1 MSQVNK
7 IKPTMSSAKLYCSTD
22 VVERLSRPPGSN
34 AANTSSAD
42 DIPTQYFD
50 AQSAA
55 NERPIMDMSSF
66 MASLGGQPGKASA
79 SGFDTPSRERSST
92 PSGKGDKAKRDAK
105 FEMFLAR
112 QQANL
117 KKREESVKQVHTA
130 AFFCLTSFAFLSSL
144 VFLHSLHGDRAFPE

>member
-1 MSQVNK
+1 
-7 IKPTMSSAKLYCSTD
+7 MSSAKLYCSTD

-34 AANTSSAD
+34 TNASNTSAAD

-55 NERPIMDMSSF
+55 NERPIMDMNSF
-66 MASLGGQPGKASA
+66 MASLSGQPAKGT
-79 SGFDTPSRERSST
+79 GFDTPGKPGSERSGT

-117 KKREESVKQVHTA
+117 KKREESVKQVRY
-130 AFFCLTSFAFLSSL
+130 TSRPSIFTIIMLRFWS
-144 VFLHSLHGDRAFPE
+144 GGRA